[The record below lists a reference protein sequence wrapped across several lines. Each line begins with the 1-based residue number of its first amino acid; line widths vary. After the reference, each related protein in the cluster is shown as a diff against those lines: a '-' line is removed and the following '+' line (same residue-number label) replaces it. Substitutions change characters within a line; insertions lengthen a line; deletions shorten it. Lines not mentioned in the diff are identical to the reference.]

1 MELEEVQ
8 PLGFQSSSGRVG
20 SCYFPILLFCNGD
33 IYFVP
38 LHQFSFVLLGPLRVS
53 ILRDNS
59 ILRHLNNVGSLNILR
74 TLRVDE
80 V

>member
-1 MELEEVQ
+1 
-8 PLGFQSSSGRVG
+8 
-20 SCYFPILLFCNGD
+20 
-33 IYFVP
+33 VP